1 MNLRIG
7 AFGRQESAAIVLIAA
22 FFSGCFGMDCHA
34 LYERGNASWIIQ
46 IIATIQAL
54 LLFEATVWALRV
66 RGGNDLS
73 ALIGSSRLRKTLAI
87 PLILA
92 LTLAAMQPLESF
104 LLTITQYV
112 FTDSKQVGVCLYLL
126 PCLFLLTA
134 LGAETL
140 VRTTRI
146 LLPILL
152 VSIAAALLSGVGQ
165 YHLYRIHPIPLSEPA
180 KVFTLAGSA
189 QIRAAP
195 PLLALLCIGEGT
207 QDRMA
212 MRSAGR
218 IGAIAGGALAALAL
232 FALSMT
238 FTYTQLKDMPAPFYR
253 MLVEVRAENPT
264 LRLDR
269 AVLFLWLGG
278 AVLTSAFYLYA
289 ACVLFCKT
297 FRVRDSRPV
306 ALCLSGIASA
316 LILVLFYETETTA
329 EILKHLYRD
338 AWMLIGLPFPLILL
352 KPRRRKTKCAASV

>member
-22 FFSGCFGMDCHA
+22 FFSGCFGMDCHT

-46 IIATIQAL
+46 MIATIQAL
-54 LLFEATVWALRV
+54 LLFEAAVWTLRV

-73 ALIGSSRLRKTLAI
+73 ALIGSSRLRKALAI

-126 PCLFLLTA
+126 PCLFLLTS

-140 VRTTRI
+140 VRTARI
-146 LLPILL
+146 LLPVLL
-152 VSIAAALLSGVGQ
+152 LSTAAALLSGIGE
-165 YHLYRIHPIPLSEPA
+165 YHLYRIHPIPLKEPFRIFA
-180 KVFTLAGSA
+180 QAGAA
-189 QIRAAP
+189 QVRAAA
-195 PLLALLCIGEGT
+195 PLLALLCVGEGT

-218 IGAIAGGALAALAL
+218 IGAIAGGLLAAASL
-232 FALSMT
+232 FLLSMT
-238 FTYTQLKDMPAPFYR
+238 FTYTQLQDMPAPFYR

-269 AVLFLWLGG
+269 AVLFLWLSG
-278 AVLTSAFYLYA
+278 AILSAAFYLYA
-289 ACVLFCKT
+289 ASVLFSKT
-297 FRVRDSRPV
+297 FGVRDVRPV
-306 ALCLSGIASA
+306 ALCLSGTAIA
-316 LILVLFYETETTA
+316 LILVLYYDSKTTET
-329 EILKHLYRD
+329 ILRVLYRD
-338 AWMLIGLPFPLILL
+338 AWVLISVPFPLILL
-352 KPRRRKTKCAASV
+352 RPKRRKPCAASA

>member
-7 AFGRQESAAIVLIAA
+7 AFGRQESAAAVLLAT
-22 FFSGCFGMDCHA
+22 FFSGCFSLDTRA
-34 LYERGNASWIIQ
+34 LYENGNAAYLIQ
-46 IIATIQAL
+46 IIASIQAL
-54 LLFEATVWALRV
+54 LLFEATVWTLRL

-73 ALIGSSRLRKTLAI
+73 ALIGTSRIKRASAVF
-87 PLILA
+87 LILA
-92 LTLAAMQPLESF
+92 LILAAMQPLESF

-112 FTDSKQVGVCLYLL
+112 FVDSKHVTACLYLL
-126 PCLFLLTA
+126 PGLFLLTA

-140 VRTTRI
+140 VRTARI

-152 VSIAAALLSGVGQ
+152 ISIAAALLSGIGQ
-165 YHLYRIHPIPLSEPA
+165 YHLYRIHPIPVAEPMQLFSA
-180 KVFTLAGSA
+180 AGSA
-189 QIRAAP
+189 QIRTVP

-218 IGAIAGGALAALAL
+218 IGSIVGGALAVLAL

-238 FTYTQLKDMPAPFYR
+238 FTYTQLTGMPAPFYR

-269 AVLFLWLGG
+269 AVLFLWLAG
-278 AVLTSAFYLYA
+278 AIFSSAFYLYA

-297 FRVRDSRPV
+297 FRVGDVRPV
-306 ALCLSGIASA
+306 ALCVSGITVT
-316 LILVLFYETETTA
+316 LILVLYYETETTA
-329 EILKHLYRD
+329 TILRYLYRD
-338 AWMLIGLPFPLILL
+338 AWLLISVPFPLILL
-352 KPRRRKTKCAASV
+352 KKRRRKTKCAVSV